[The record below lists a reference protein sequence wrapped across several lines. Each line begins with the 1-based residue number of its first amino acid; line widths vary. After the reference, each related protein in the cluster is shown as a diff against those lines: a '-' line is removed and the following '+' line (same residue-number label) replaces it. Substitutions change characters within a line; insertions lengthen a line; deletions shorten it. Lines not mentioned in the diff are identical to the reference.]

1 MAVTMNRFHWADYV
15 VTVGMLLISLGI
27 GFFFAV
33 FRGGQKTKVEYLLGS
48 RQMSMLPVCLS
59 LFVTFQSAI
68 SLIGTPADTYN
79 TGTMTMFINF
89 GLGFAYVVG
98 YFTVVPVMYPLHLI
112 SVYEYLGVRFKSK
125 AVRLFATCVG
135 MLQTMLY
142 MGISL
147 FAPALALQA
156 AAGLPLWVSVATVG
170 GVGTLYTAVGGIKSV
185 VWTDA
190 VQTLIVFFGIA
201 TILIKGIID
210 VGGFGKLFEIA
221 SEGGRLDF
229 DEISPDPRVRH
240 TYWGA
245 LIGACIMWQVNC
257 FSQSSVQRIG
267 AMQTLKDAKRAFLL
281 NLPLQILYGTT
292 LALTGIVLYAY
303 VITVRCDP
311 YHAGLISNKNQ
322 MMPYF
327 VIQVLSNLPG
337 MAGIYM
343 SMLFSGALSTVSS
356 GINALAANTVE
367 DLLARPL
374 RGVKDT
380 TVTIVAKIAVV
391 IYGCLAIGLAYL
403 MKSLQGPVTQMGAT
417 AFGAVGGPMVGMFLL
432 GGAFPWGNKYGAIC
446 GGVVGLV
453 VNLWIAVGSRLYGQ
467 PIVSLAPGPTDNCFN
482 ISDSANTFL
491 NYPHLTSDLP
501 GSVLNVTSWT
511 AGVVGDSMD
520 FTMTGVE
527 TTTLGL
533 AGNESSGSHVTD
545 DRPFSV
551 YDISYLWIGAIGL
564 LSSFLSGI
572 IISFITGHTDPE
584 SVDPKLIFPFC
595 RKLYRMPDPVYSPE
609 DTSHYIAMKNY
620 REAWEK
626 FKKRSVQVEV
636 PEDGNGYP
644 VQTGRAK
651 RSGHKK
657 LSF

>member
-98 YFTVVPVMYPLHLI
+98 YFTVVP
-112 SVYEYLGVRFKSK
+112 
-125 AVRLFATCVG
+125 
-135 MLQTMLY
+135 
-142 MGISL
+142 
-147 FAPALALQA
+147 
-156 AAGLPLWVSVATVG
+156 
-170 GVGTLYTAVGGIKSV
+170 
-185 VWTDA
+185 
-190 VQTLIVFFGIA
+190 
-201 TILIKGIID
+201 GIID

-303 VITVRCDP
+303 VIT
-311 YHAGLISNKNQ
+311 

-551 YDISYLWIGAIGL
+551 YDISYLWIGAIG
-564 LSSFLSGI
+564 
-572 IISFITGHTDPE
+572 HTDPE

-651 RSGHKK
+651 RSGHKNSASNAPVTEQMTF
-657 LSF
+657 LRQDSVDSD